1 MIRAA
6 IVFLQP
12 KGGVRFPT
20 LDEGDKCQLEN
31 KSKPNCFTTITINSN
46 IMVAQRGKIII
57 PNHSEYLC
65 GLSKLSEQLSCW
77 KALGVSG
84 ILAPPLTP
92 NPHSRAL
99 KWTGIYSNDCSTF
112 CSAVGEVASVLQH
125 CGVWAD
131 VLAVLYLKSALW
143 FCEVL

>member
-20 LDEGDKCQLEN
+20 LDERDKCQLEN

-46 IMVAQRGKIII
+46 IMVARRGKIII

-65 GLSKLSEQLSCW
+65 ELSKLSEQLSCW

-92 NPHSRAL
+92 NPHSRAV
-99 KWTGIYSNDCSTF
+99 K
-112 CSAVGEVASVLQH
+112 
-125 CGVWAD
+125 
-131 VLAVLYLKSALW
+131 
-143 FCEVL
+143 